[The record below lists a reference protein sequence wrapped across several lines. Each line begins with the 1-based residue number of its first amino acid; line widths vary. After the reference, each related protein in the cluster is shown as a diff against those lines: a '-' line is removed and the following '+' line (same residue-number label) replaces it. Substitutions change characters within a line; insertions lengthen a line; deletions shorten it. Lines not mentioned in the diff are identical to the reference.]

1 MLISETMLRLSIAR
15 LIVESDNV
23 DSKKAVEYVKKYLG
37 PEYLYLLAQ
46 PALIQAFGSTLQPIT
61 VPSHVR
67 DVRIEDHEK
76 DAKESEK
83 LSKGSLKTGKTDEFD
98 IHDVDIDSIEAM
110 SDELKFRDETYFLNK
125 KKK

>member
-1 MLISETMLRLSIAR
+1 MLISETILRLSIAR
-15 LIVESDNV
+15 LIIESDNV

-46 PALIQAFGSTLQPIT
+46 PALIQVLGSTFQPIT

-83 LSKGSLKTGKTDEFD
+83 LSKGSLKIGKAGEFD
-98 IHDVDIDSIEAM
+98 IYDVNIDSIEDIT
-110 SDELKFRDETYFLNK
+110 DELKFRDETSFLDK